1 MRWNSTN
8 AYLNK
13 NGGTENPFWLLVWIL
28 WLSIYWEFHHP
39 NWRSHIFQR
48 GRYTTNQ
55 LYLLLMSSFIRNSHV
70 WCFRIANFHTEVGGQ
85 HGGLDSSTLLQADE
99 AINDEARG
107 WWAGDSDLVMTDGER
122 RSIAKLVKTTR
133 FNFGLW
139 WIYHDISIASRSINQ
154 LLTGGAS
161 PGVHAKVGS
170 LGVPHLQT
178 IPQLLISN
186 YNICIC
192 AYTYT
197 NIFIHIHIY
206 ICVYVHALLKTYE
219 AIEFN

>member
-1 MRWNSTN
+1 MSHQVYIYIVYTVIHHWFVPNPGKSHWQDLVDQTVWKHLHCWTSILDNPRHIS
-8 AYLNK
+8 LNCM
-13 NGGTENPFWLLVWIL
+13 NLCQTTCRFICRNRCAMEQHQCISEYTGNWESFLVVGLNFIFP
-28 WLSIYWEFHHP
+28 YWEFHHP

-122 RSIAKLVKTTR
+122 RSIAKLVKITR
-133 FNFGLW
+133 FTVTLVCGGYIM
-139 WIYHDISIASRSINQ
+139 IY
-154 LLTGGAS
+154 L
-161 PGVHAKVGS
+161 
-170 LGVPHLQT
+170 
-178 IPQLLISN
+178 
-186 YNICIC
+186 
-192 AYTYT
+192 
-197 NIFIHIHIY
+197 
-206 ICVYVHALLKTYE
+206 
-219 AIEFN
+219 